1 MSLSLHTNFASL
13 LTQNTVAKSNNMMTQ
28 TMQRLST
35 GFRINS
41 AADDAAGLQIANR
54 LESQARGLSVAQRNS
69 QDAVSLLQTAEGAL
83 NELNDIGLR
92 MKDLATQSANGTN
105 SQAERDAMDEEFQ
118 DLASEFEAITKNTAY
133 GGAKIFDD
141 GGNAFFDNASNPLQI
156 QVGTSG
162 SSADQLT
169 ADFSSNVDA
178 LKSVYSSSAGNK
190 VVSTAAVTVDIDG
203 SGTGTATTTIAA
215 YSDITDRIRSE
226 DNGTTIEYRSASGD
240 WVDVSTAFSG
250 TDGTQFGV
258 VGGDVEYNATNGE
271 WGAGNTAEVTA
282 LGAVGTGVWTGS
294 GALVS
299 GDAGKIS
306 DLTSA
311 RGAIDTMSTV
321 LETVSSFQ
329 SDIGSKINRLGY
341 TMSNLANQE
350 TNIETSRGRIM
361 DADFAKESA
370 NLTKYQLLMQAGTSM
385 LGQTGQS
392 SQLALSLLR

>member
-1 MSLSLHTNFASL
+1 MALSLHTNFATL
-13 LTQNTVAKSNNMMTQ
+13 LTQNTVAKTNDMMTQ

-35 GFRINS
+35 GYRINS

-54 LESQARGLSVAQRNS
+54 LEAQSRGLSVAQRNS
-69 QDAVSLLQTAEGAL
+69 QDAISLLQTAEGAL

-118 DLASEFEAITKNTAY
+118 DLASEFESIAKNTAY

-141 GGNAFFDNASNPLQI
+141 NGNAFFDNATNPLRI

-162 SSADQLT
+162 SASDQLT
-169 ADFSSNVDA
+169 ADFSANVDA
-178 LKSVYSSSAGNK
+178 LQSVYSSSAGNK
-190 VVSTAAVTVDIDG
+190 VVTTAAVTVDIDG
-203 SGTGTATTTIAA
+203 AGTGTSTTTIAA
-215 YSDITDRIRSE
+215 YSDITDRIRSL
-226 DNGTTIEYRSASGD
+226 DDGTTIEIQTSSGD
-240 WVDVSTAFSG
+240 WVDVSTALSG

-258 VGGDVEYNATNGE
+258 VGGDVEYNATSGE
-271 WGAGNTAEVTA
+271 WGAGNTSEVTA
-282 LGAVGTGVWTGS
+282 LGAVGTGVWTGA
-294 GALVS
+294 GALVA
-299 GDAGKIS
+299 GDAGKVS
-306 DLTSA
+306 DMDSA
-311 RGAIDTMSTV
+311 RSAIDTMSSV
-321 LETVSSFQ
+321 LDVVSSFQ

-350 TNIETSRGRIM
+350 TNIETSRGRII

-370 NLTKYQLLMQAGTSM
+370 NLTKGQLLLQAGTSM
-385 LGQTGQS
+385 LGQTGQT